1 MELYFSG
8 RINGTSFFRI
18 NKWNFIFQDESMEIG
33 EHLGSSVN
41 ARTLV
46 EEAVKF
52 GPGNVITRLLLGE
65 VTRVLVV
72 LSMNAPVLKTLA
84 QVTRIHC

>member
-1 MELYFSG
+1 
-8 RINGTSFFRI
+8 
-18 NKWNFIFQDESMEIG
+18 MEIG

-46 EEAVKF
+46 EEVVKF
-52 GPGNVITRLLLGE
+52 GPENVITRPPLGE